1 MTSLFTQFDHTTP
14 PIGADGTPLAFYEA
28 LRDEMLQTG
37 TDIGWSEQHGGFWV
51 AAGYDVVRDIFHDTE
66 HFSNKGVTFPAY
78 AVDDDTT
85 LMLAAQDAPEHKKY
99 RRMVQGPFSPQK
111 VQSFNEPLK
120 AMTNQL
126 IDEFIEDGEVDLV
139 ARLTDAV
146 PARMTA
152 VILGIDPE
160 DGDLYRKW
168 CWAITHLFL
177 TDPETAAAHVGEM
190 DAYFRE
196 TLAHRRKNLG
206 DDVLSLVIQSVDPDT
221 GETLS
226 DQEIKDFFVV
236 LLLGGIENTSK
247 LLSTM
252 FWRLG
257 WDVEMRRRMQGLTG
271 EKLLLAMDEFLR
283 YYTPAWLGRLITAD
297 VEIGGVQMH
306 RGQFVILHNQIAN
319 RDPRQ
324 FTHPDAIVLDREP
337 NRHFGL
343 GMGVHRCLG
352 AHLVRYEGQIVA
364 EAMLKRIPEFE
375 LARPATWINGQV
387 SGMADVHLRFPPG
400 AGRNGT
406 SKPALSEAA

>member
-1 MTSLFTQFDHTTP
+1 VSLFTNFDHTVP
-14 PIGADGTPLAFYEA
+14 PLGSDGTPLEFYEA

-51 AAGYDVVRDIFHDTE
+51 ATGYDVVRDIFHDTA

-78 AVDDDTT
+78 AVDEDST

-99 RRMVQGPFSPQK
+99 RRLVQGPFSPQK

-120 AMTNQL
+120 AMTNKL
-126 IDEFIEDGEVDLV
+126 IDGFIEDGEVDLV
-139 ARLTDAV
+139 PALTDAV
-146 PARMTA
+146 PSRMTA

-177 TDPETAAAHVGEM
+177 EDPQTAAQHVAEM
-190 DAYFRE
+190 DAYFVE
-196 TLAHRRKNLG
+196 TLAHRKQHLG
-206 DDVLSLVIQSVDPDT
+206 DDVLSLVIQSEVD
-221 GETLS
+221 GEKLT
-226 DQEIKDFFVV
+226 DQEIKDFFIV

-257 WDVEMRRRMQGLTG
+257 WDIEMRRRMRNLRG
-271 EKLLLAMDEFLR
+271 EQMLLAMDEFLR
-283 YYTPAWLGRLITAD
+283 YYTPAWLGRLITED
-297 VEIGGVQMH
+297 VEIGGVQMQK
-306 RGQFVILHNQIAN
+306 GQHVILHNQIAN

-324 FTHPDAIVLDREP
+324 FVHPDALVLDREP

-364 EAMLKRIPEFE
+364 EAMLSRIPEFE
-375 LARPATWINGQV
+375 LDRRRTPTWINGQV
-387 SGMADVHLRFPPG
+387 SGMADVHLVFPRG
-400 AGRNGT
+400 GGGRAEPR
-406 SKPALSEAA
+406 SLAEAA